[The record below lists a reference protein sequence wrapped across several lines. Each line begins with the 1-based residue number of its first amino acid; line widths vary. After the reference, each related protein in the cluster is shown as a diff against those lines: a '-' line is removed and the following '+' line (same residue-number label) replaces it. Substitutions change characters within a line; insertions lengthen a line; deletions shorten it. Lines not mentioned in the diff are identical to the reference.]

1 MRKLKLFSLLA
12 ALTCTATMWA
22 TTYSSGTVAISDLE
36 PYDCLQEGVTLTGSD
51 GYTLRFSN
59 YKKNG
64 SSAADAGVSFGSS
77 VSASIGAG
85 AELNL
90 SGDSYTPANT
100 GNGGCAW
107 IVNDLDGDGIT
118 IYGGAIYSGVTMALQ
133 ELNQYDV
140 LTGEITLTTDNT
152 DDKIIFALATHKI
165 NGVVSNDD
173 SQVTFSDLSTT
184 TLSAGAVFTDK
195 SSNTY
200 KPCTFSGDDGN
211 AWMVMGIGSMGTGT
225 GYGLLGLK
233 IAAAAPAPT
242 PDPTPSTPSTPTPA
256 VNGKLPGAFSV
267 SADKQVYFSQGNLQY
282 NSNTQEWQFA
292 ENQYTY
298 VGKAAGNTSVTED
311 GIANNSGI
319 VDLFGWV
326 GESSTWEGLK
336 KYGITSSTT
345 TNNTNGYGTS
355 DSEELSSDWGTL
367 MGSDWHT
374 LSIEQWQYLFSTRTP
389 GNSVNGTANAHYTVA
404 TILTDGSGTEG
415 LTYNILGIILFPDD
429 ASLTSVEG
437 VNWGPI
443 DAMSYGETTC
453 TTAGW
458 TALQEAGCVFLPA
471 AGYRRYAEG
480 TTVTYSGTQGRYW
493 SSSPYFSSGGY
504 SVTFSNSV
512 TTNDYCDRQYG
523 QSVRLV
529 SETAP
534 ASTPDPTPATP
545 SVSDEA
551 ANIEATF
558 TSLLNT
564 TTDVTINRT
573 FIKNGYFNTICLPF
587 DLATLDG
594 TPLANGELYELT
606 ESEEDGGYIDLTL
619 SKVTSLTAG
628 KPYLIK
634 WNYGEDITGPMTFND
649 VTIKASEGTTVTNT
663 IVDFV
668 GTIGRTTLTPGD
680 EDYLFLGASNK
691 LYYSASDD
699 NTSMKGFRAYFIV
712 KSSEKSALP
721 HQAPARFVIA
731 APKTPTAVEN
741 VQGEVQGTKVLEN
754 GQLYI
759 IKNGV
764 KYNAQ
769 GQMVK

>member
-225 GYGLLGLK
+225 GYGLLGLE
-233 IAAAAPAPT
+233 IAAAAPATPATVSGNCGPFNTETNQFADNLQWEYNPT
-242 PDPTPSTPSTPTPA
+242 TKTLTITGSGAMDDFAPYDNYGANIAPWTEYLFDMEHVVLPEGLTNISCYSFWSNDGGMMTKLTSITIPSTVTSIDHDAFAASGLTAVTFATPSQLTTIGNSAFNSCENLTTITLPASVTSIDEMAFTYTGLTSITLSESLTTIGQRAFWDCSSLESITIPASVTDIEAGAFKDAGLTEVTFLGTTPPALKTIVVSEKTYYAFDVKNPKINACVPVGSVATYEAATHYATIFNISDCSGAPTPSTP
-256 VNGKLPGAFSV
+256 
-267 SADKQVYFSQGNLQY
+267 
-282 NSNTQEWQFA
+282 E
-292 ENQYTY
+292 
-298 VGKAAGNTSVTED
+298 TSDNVD
-311 GIANNSGI
+311 GI
-319 VDLFGWV
+319 
-326 GESSTWEGLK
+326 E
-336 KYGITSSTT
+336 
-345 TNNTNGYGTS
+345 
-355 DSEELSSDWGTL
+355 
-367 MGSDWHT
+367 
-374 LSIEQWQYLFSTRTP
+374 
-389 GNSVNGTANAHYTVA
+389 
-404 TILTDGSGTEG
+404 
-415 LTYNILGIILFPDD
+415 
-429 ASLTSVEG
+429 
-437 VNWGPI
+437 
-443 DAMSYGETTC
+443 DAMEALV
-453 TTAGW
+453 TAG
-458 TALQEAGCVFLPA
+458 
-471 AGYRRYAEG
+471 G
-480 TTVTYSGTQGRYW
+480 TT
-493 SSSPYFSSGGY
+493 
-504 SVTFSNSV
+504 
-512 TTNDYCDRQYG
+512 D
-523 QSVRLV
+523 L
-529 SETAP
+529 
-534 ASTPDPTPATP
+534 
-545 SVSDEA
+545 
-551 ANIEATF
+551 I
-558 TSLLNT
+558 
-564 TTDVTINRT
+564 INREL
-573 FIKNGYFNTICLPF
+573 FKDGCFNTLCLPF
-587 DLATLDG
+587 SLNASELAAS
-594 TPLANGELYELT
+594 PLAGCKLYSLSNAYYEGERL
-606 ESEEDGGYIDLTL
+606 DLTI
-619 SKVTSLTAG
+619 TEETAIEAG
-628 KPYLIK
+628 MPYLIK
-634 WNYGEDITGPMTFND
+634 WNYGDKITSMTFTG
-649 VTIKASEGTTVTNT
+649 VTVTAST
-663 IVDFV
+663 GSTVEKGGVRFV
-668 GTIGRTTLTPGD
+668 GTIGRSTLPHGD
-680 EDYLFLGASNK
+680 ANYLFLGANDN
-691 LYYSASDD
+691 LYYSDDSDG
-699 NTSMKGFRAYFIV
+699 TSMKGFRAYFIV
-712 KSSEKSALP
+712 DNVSGEAP
-721 HQAPARFVIA
+721 RQAPARLVIA
-731 APKTPTAVEN
+731 PKMPTAVEN
-741 VQGEVQGTKVLEN
+741 VQGDVQSTKVIEN

-769 GQMVK
+769 GKVVK